1 MIPEYKKLA
10 EAYQAKREQ
19 LQKQS
24 EAPGLTDAQRNFC
37 AGQLAMLRWVI
48 ELPTKK
54 GTTNNE

>member
-1 MIPEYKKLA
+1 MIEYKKLA

-24 EAPGLTDAQRNFC
+24 EAPALTDDQRNYI

-48 ELPTKK
+48 ELPIKTGKPS
-54 GTTNNE
+54 NE